1 MLRGEKKDDDSMD
14 EKSFPDLSGDGKV
27 TMKDILM
34 GRGVIKKGKKK
45 KSMEEGSIKDD
56 PEAFKKAKAKAKAK
70 GQKTEMPKPKESI
83 DIRAAAVEGLKKV
96 CWGDKYNEAYRP
108 GEEKTVRKEINK
120 DLAQA
125 KETPQQKRDRE
136 RKEMEARKKEFA
148 DFYKK
153 K

>member
-1 MLRGEKKDDDSMD
+1 MRKMSKGTPEEQKRARQEGAEMARRV
-14 EKSFPDLSGDGKV
+14 SGHHK
-27 TMKDILM
+27 LN
-34 GRGVIKKGKKK
+34 RAIKKGKQTTDTRFAQQQ
-45 KSMEEGSIKDD
+45 SVSD
-56 PEAFKKAKAKAKAK
+56 
-70 GQKTEMPKPKESI
+70 SI

-96 CWGDKYNEAYRP
+96 CWGDKHHESMYRP
-108 GEEKTVRKEINK
+108 GQEKTVRKEIEK